1 MYSILRGLDRAFN
14 TNIYP
19 KLFYPEIYVM
29 EGGYSQFHVNYPQHC
44 EGQYTKMAEKTNDY
58 SKIPDQA
65 MHLFTYDKKKRS
77 KFASKGGF
85 KISSSSGNF

>member
-14 TNIYP
+14 TGIYP

-29 EGGYSQFHVNYPQHC
+29 EGGYSKFHALYPQQC
-44 EGQYTKMAEKTNDY
+44 VGQYTKMAEQPNDY

-65 MHLFTYDKKKRS
+65 MHLFTYDKKKR
-77 KFASKGGF
+77 
-85 KISSSSGNF
+85 